1 MDLRGT
7 IFISLLL
14 SAALFALDL
23 TLPLGVAWSALYVF
37 VVLLSLWSPHRL
49 LPLFLA
55 CLCSGLTI
63 LGFFWSPQGGELWK
77 VLTNRFL
84 ALTMIW
90 VTATLLFFWKRT
102 EEQRTETLQR
112 LSTVVTSAVD
122 GIVSIDMNGAIE
134 TFNPAAERLF
144 GYPADEAIG
153 KNVSML
159 MPSPYHEEH
168 DGYIERYRTTG
179 EAKIIGIGREVVG
192 RRKDATTFPLELAVS
207 EMWIGNRQN
216 FTAVLRDVTERKAW
230 EVSLSTLNQTLDA
243 RAKELARSNSDL
255 EQFAYSASHDLREP
269 LRGITGC
276 LQLLEERYKDR
287 LDAKAHEFISH
298 SVAGAERLEAL
309 IDGMLR
315 YSRLGTHGKNL
326 VRANCAT
333 IVDRVLANLKTLI
346 KETGT
351 VVRVDA
357 LPTIECDSTQLLQL
371 FQNLLGNAIKYHRE
385 EPPQIHISA
394 QQVDHE
400 WRFAIQDNGMGIDMK
415 FADRIFVIFQRLH
428 GRAKYSGTGIGLA
441 ICKRIVERHGG
452 IIWIESEP
460 GKGSTFYFT
469 IPEKVEGG
477 DVDEY

>member
-1 MDLRGT
+1 MDRWST
-7 IFISLLL
+7 VFISLL
-14 SAALFALDL
+14 SAALFVLDL
-23 TLPLGVAWSALYVF
+23 SLPLGVAAGIPYVA
-37 VVLLSLWSPHRL
+37 VVLLSLWSPNRL

-63 LGFFWSPQGGELWK
+63 VGFFWSPQDGELWK

-84 ALTMIW
+84 ALAMVW
-90 VTATLLFFWKRT
+90 VTAILLFFWKRT

-122 GIVSIDMNGAIE
+122 GIVSIDENGTVE

-144 GYPADEAIG
+144 GYPADEVVG
-153 KNVSML
+153 KNVAML

-179 EAKIIGIGREVVG
+179 VAKIIGIGREVVG
-192 RRKDATTFPLELAVS
+192 RRKDATIFPLELAVS
-207 EMWIGNRQN
+207 EMWIRNRQK
-216 FTAVLRDVTERKAW
+216 FTAILRDVTERKAW
-230 EVSLSTLNQTLDA
+230 ETSLSSLNQALEA
-243 RAKELARSNSDL
+243 RATELARSNLDL

-269 LRGITGC
+269 LRGIMGC
-276 LQLLEERYKDR
+276 LQLLEGRYKDR

-298 SVAGAERLEAL
+298 SIDGAEKLDAL
-309 IDGMLR
+309 IDGLLN
-315 YSRLGTHGKNL
+315 YSRIGTHGKNL
-326 VRANCAT
+326 ARADCAIIT
-333 IVDRVLANLKTLI
+333 DRVLANLKPMI
-346 KETGT
+346 DEAGA
-351 VVRVDA
+351 VVRVDG
-357 LPTIECDSTQLLQL
+357 LPTIECDSTQMLQL

-400 WRFAIQDNGMGIDMK
+400 WRFAIQDNGIGIDMK

-441 ICKRIVERHGG
+441 ICKRIVERHEGS
-452 IIWIESEP
+452 IWVESEP

-469 IPEKVEGG
+469 IPEKNGGG
-477 DVDEY
+477 DKRR